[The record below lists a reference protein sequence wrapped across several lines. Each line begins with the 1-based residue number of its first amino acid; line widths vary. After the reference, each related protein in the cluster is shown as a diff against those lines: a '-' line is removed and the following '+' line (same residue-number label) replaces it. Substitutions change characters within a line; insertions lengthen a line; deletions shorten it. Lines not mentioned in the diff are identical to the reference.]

1 MGFFWNEEKNNILK
15 EERKISFE
23 RIVVAI
29 EEGHLLDVLEHS
41 DKEKYGNQLILI
53 VDIDGYAV
61 CVPCVLE
68 KDGDFFLKTL
78 YPSRKYTKDY
88 KLRGKL

>member
-29 EEGHLLDVLEHS
+29 EEGHLLDVLGHS

-53 VDIDGYAV
+53 VEIDGYAV
-61 CVPCVLE
+61 CVPCVPE

-88 KLRGKL
+88 KLRGVL